1 MNPTVAQEGASG
13 DTSLAPGLLPAQR
26 SRCDISLQP
35 WRDVLQEGRAGAML
49 SAGMRMERGPRLPD
63 PLRVA
68 RVAPCPYPANQD
80 ADTGEIPLRLHGKVQ
95 DVCCVQH
102 WRQMLG
108 GTCCRDPEQ
117 TALSLRAS
125 TERMLTHHLS
135 CSFLQ
140 SQGSVT
146 FGSAASAWHFQSPN
160 LFSLSSPKCSGHI
173 VLGI

>member
-1 MNPTVAQEGASG
+1 MIPTVAQEGASG

-80 ADTGEIPLRLHGKVQ
+80 ADTGEIPLRLHGKVR

-102 WRQMLG
+102 WRQMLERRPLAAV
-108 GTCCRDPEQ
+108 T
-117 TALSLRAS
+117 LSRQLCPSVPLRRGCSHTISPA
-125 TERMLTHHLS
+125 LS
-135 CSFLQ
+135 CSPRAL
-140 SQGSVT
+140 
-146 FGSAASAWHFQSPN
+146 
-160 LFSLSSPKCSGHI
+160 
-173 VLGI
+173 